1 MSLYQFV
8 RKNTPKELR
17 KKLDAFT
24 YNLAQKKWKDKKLI
38 CPCCNSKLKGF
49 LRLQDV
55 CDGVFYTPVNLDGV
69 EYPVTSYETFNCD
82 QFLCPVCSATDRGRL
97 YTLFMQKKILSNS
110 TAKFKIIHF
119 APDNGLREYLQ
130 KQSNI
135 EYVSSDFNFGG
146 VDLHLDL
153 RDMHSIEDNSLDS
166 FICSHI
172 LEHIVEDDL
181 AVSELYR
188 VLKPGSWGILMAPIL
203 LGLSKTHEDPKIK
216 TKEDRIR
223 AYGMEDHV
231 RMYSKSD
238 FIKKIS
244 KPGFLVRQIG
254 KDYFDFPL
262 GDYGVSEQS
271 ILYVVEKPVSP

>member
-1 MSLYQFV
+1 MGLYQFI

-24 YNLAQKKWKDKKLI
+24 YNWSQEKWTGKKLI
-38 CPCCNSKLKGF
+38 CPCCNSRLKGF

-55 CDGVFYTPVNLDGV
+55 CDGIFYTPVTLDGV

-82 QFLCPVCSATDRGRL
+82 QFLCPVCSSTDRGRL
-97 YTLFMQKKILSNS
+97 YTLFIKKKIPKNLTS
-110 TAKFKIIHF
+110 KFKIIHF
-119 APDNGLREYLQ
+119 APDNGLREFLQ
-130 KQSNI
+130 KQPNI

-153 RDMHSIEDNSLDS
+153 RDMNSISSDSLDS

-181 AVSELYR
+181 AISELFR
-188 VLKPGSWGILMAPIL
+188 VLKPGSWGILMAPIM
-203 LGLSKTHEDPKIK
+203 LGLSKTHEDPQIK
-216 TKEDRIR
+216 SQEDRIK

-231 RMYSKSD
+231 RMYSKLD
-238 FIKKIS
+238 YIEKIS
-244 KPGFLVRQIG
+244 KPGFIVRQIG
-254 KDYFDFPL
+254 NDYFDFPL
-262 GDYGVSEQS
+262 GDYGISEKS
-271 ILYVVEKPVSP
+271 ILYVVEKTASL